1 MDPVLFLSLQV
12 GLDFH
17 TQVVKLRRFLRET
30 HDPPLRRLARSLAT
44 FTQEDIT
51 SAVLRAHRYFD
62 AKGLKGNI
70 NSLRRSQ
77 VSAQLTLLRPITTVW
92 PRLCQ
97 KAAIEK
103 EQSIMAIRIVT
114 TWQNAA
120 S

>member
-1 MDPVLFLSLQV
+1 MQV
-12 GLDFH
+12 NIDFH
-17 TQVVKLRRFLRET
+17 TKLVELRCYLMKV
-30 HDPPLRRLARSLAT
+30 HDPPLHRLTRSLTT